1 MKSISCRNR
10 VHRALGSKR
19 WITTLLLSALSQ
31 VQDVIPRC
39 ADPVEPVE
47 PVKSPSALEEM
58 ARAAMSVP
66 PSSLTCL
73 RRSRL
78 SSSLLFFLLSCS
90 LLLSCP
96 GSVDAGSSEKNCS
109 ASGDPCQE
117 GGSLLLLTLLVT
129 DCVTFSFNQPVAL
142 ISGDTLSIMA
152 GTQFHSKSSVQ
163 TWTTWTEPT
172 SKRAL
177 KSLNVKFRSGC
188 RLFRAVGADGSKIF
202 SVSVQFRLSGQQ
214 IEKCLEQ
221 IFWSPYLSLREKIS
235 KHDFSQEL
243 VS

>member
-47 PVKSPSALEEM
+47 PVEPVKSPSALEEM

-73 RRSRL
+73 QRSRL

-152 GTQFHSKSSVQ
+152 ATQFHSKSSVQ
-163 TWTTWTEPT
+163 RWTTWTEPT

-188 RLFRAVGADGSKIF
+188 RLFRAVGADESEIF

-214 IEKCLEQ
+214 IEKFEQ
-221 IFWSPYLSLREKIS
+221 ILSRI
-235 KHDFSQEL
+235 F
-243 VS
+243 V